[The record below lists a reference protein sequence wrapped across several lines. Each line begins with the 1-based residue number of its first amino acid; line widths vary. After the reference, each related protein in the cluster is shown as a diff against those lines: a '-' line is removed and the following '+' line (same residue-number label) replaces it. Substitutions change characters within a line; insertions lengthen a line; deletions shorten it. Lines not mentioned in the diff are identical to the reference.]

1 MNNIIECHSLC
12 FSYTEGSNQ
21 TSILSNLR
29 LDVKLGESIA
39 ILGPSGCGK
48 STLLN
53 LIAGLD
59 TPSSGDVLINNS
71 NITKLNEQDR
81 TDLRANTF
89 GFVYQFHHL
98 LKDFSSVYNVAMPLL
113 IKGIDKESAIAQS
126 EKLLT
131 RVGLEN
137 RLNHKPSELSGGERQ
152 RVAIARAM
160 VVEPDCLLADEP
172 TGNLDAKNAKDVLEL
187 ILELDENNTSSLV
200 IVTHDQDIAKKMNR
214 TLTLSN
220 QQLIEGETESTRIN
234 FHSLE

>member
-1 MNNIIECHSLC
+1 MNNIIECRSLC

-29 LDVKLGESIA
+29 LDVKSGESIA

-81 TDLRANTF
+81 TELRANTF

-113 IKGIDKESAIAQS
+113 IKGVDKESAIAQS

-220 QQLIEGETESTRIN
+220 QQLIET
-234 FHSLE
+234 

>member
-1 MNNIIECHSLC
+1 MNNIIECRSLC
-12 FSYTEGSNQ
+12 FSYIEGDNQ
-21 TSILSNLR
+21 TSILSNLM
-29 LDVKLGESIA
+29 LDVKPGESIA

-71 NITKLNEQDR
+71 DITKLNEQDR
-81 TDLRANTF
+81 TELRANTF

-98 LKDFSSVYNVAMPLL
+98 LNDFSSVYNVAMPLL
-113 IKGIDKESAIAQS
+113 IKGVDKEGAIAQS
-126 EKLLT
+126 ENLLT
-131 RVGLEN
+131 KVGLEN
-137 RLNHKPSELSGGERQ
+137 RLSHKPSELSGGERQ

-172 TGNLDAKNAKDVLEL
+172 TGNLDSKNAKDVLEL
-187 ILELDENNTSSLV
+187 ILELNENNTSSLV
-200 IVTHDQDIAKKMNR
+200 IVTHDQDIANKMNR

-220 QQLIEGETESTRIN
+220 QQLIERRN
-234 FHSLE
+234 

>member
-1 MNNIIECHSLC
+1 MNNIIECRSLC
-12 FSYTEGSNQ
+12 FSYIEGDNQ
-21 TSILSNLR
+21 TSILSNLM
-29 LDVKLGESIA
+29 LDVKPGESIA

-81 TDLRANTF
+81 TELRANTF

-98 LKDFSSVYNVAMPLL
+98 LNDFSSVYNVAMPLL
-113 IKGIDKESAIAQS
+113 IKGVDKEEAIAQS

-131 RVGLEN
+131 KVGLEN
-137 RLNHKPSELSGGERQ
+137 RLSHKPSELSGGERQ

-172 TGNLDAKNAKDVLEL
+172 TGNLDSKNAKDLLEL
-187 ILELDENNTSSLV
+187 ILELNENNTSSLV

-220 QQLIEGETESTRIN
+220 QQLIERRN
-234 FHSLE
+234 